1 MPEDDIDRELWKEKW
16 DHGTKS
22 GMNKVESL
30 RPDPWD
36 QSYLTENGIKF
47 MSFHR
52 FDFKHRAVNCIL
64 KPIHRA
70 LVAFV
75 FGEDFNQIS
84 LNYTLGS
91 V

>member
-1 MPEDDIDRELWKEKW
+1 MGKTEDKSSENGTESNTTKSKTAVEDDIDRELWNEKW

-52 FDFKHRAVNCIL
+52 FVKKIV
-64 KPIHRA
+64 
-70 LVAFV
+70 
-75 FGEDFNQIS
+75 
-84 LNYTLGS
+84 
-91 V
+91 